1 MHRPGLVHSSASITL
16 TLRHSLGFLS
26 RMESTFPTIGILG
39 GGQLGKMMA
48 AEAVRMSVTPK
59 LLSPKNAG
67 PMRPYT
73 GAEVGDWTDPDVL
86 RPFVS
91 ECDVVTVESEW
102 APADAAAKVLPDETA
117 LWPST
122 TTLSLIKDKGIQKQ
136 HLADAGCPVP
146 EFARCDTPEDALEA
160 VESLG
165 YPVVLKQRRGAYD
178 GYGNATV
185 HSEDEL
191 RDAWPDLAAEDGL
204 LVENFAD
211 FTRELAVQVARR
223 PGGEQVVYPVAYT
236 EQRDHRCHAV
246 EVPADIDDTVAEDAR
261 RIAQDAVKAVK
272 GVGLIAVE
280 LFEMSDGRLLVNELA
295 PRPHNTGHYS
305 IEGSD
310 TSQFENHVRAILDW
324 PLGSTALR
332 KPMAVMVNVLGRREG
347 NPPRTTGL
355 SRALSMDGVSAH
367 IYGKPEVRPGRKMGH
382 VTALGST
389 RADVRKRAEMA
400 ASAIE
405 L

>member
-1 MHRPGLVHSSASITL
+1 
-16 TLRHSLGFLS
+16 
-26 RMESTFPTIGILG
+26 MESTFPTIGILG

-48 AEAVRMSVTPK
+48 AEAVRMNIDTT
-59 LLSPKNAG
+59 LLSPKDAG
-67 PMRPYT
+67 PMRPYADT
-73 GAEVGDWTDPDVL
+73 QVGDWTDPEVL
-86 RPFVS
+86 RPFVLA
-91 ECDVVTVESEW
+91 CDVVTVESEW
-102 APADAAAKVLPDETA
+102 APAGAAAEALPDDTA

-122 TTLSLIKDKGIQKQ
+122 TTLSLIKDKGVQKQ

-146 EFARCDTPEDALEA
+146 TFARCNTTEEALDAA
-160 VESLG
+160 DALG
-165 YPVVLKQRRGAYD
+165 YPVVLKQCRGAYD

-185 HSEDEL
+185 HSADEL
-191 RDAWPDLAAEDGL
+191 QDAWPDLAAEDGL
-204 LVENFAD
+204 LVETFAD
-211 FTRELAVQVARR
+211 FSRELAVQVARR

-246 EVPADIDDTVAEDAR
+246 EVPADIDEAIAEDAR
-261 RIAQDAVKAVK
+261 AIAQAAVEAVE

-280 LFEMSDGRLLVNELA
+280 LFEMPDGRLLVNELA

-324 PLGSTALR
+324 PLGSPALR
-332 KPMAVMVNVLGRREG
+332 RPVAVMVNVLGRREG
-347 NPPRTTGL
+347 TPPRTTGL
-355 SRALSMDGVSAH
+355 SRALKADGVSTH
-367 IYGKPEVRPGRKMGH
+367 IYGKPDVRPGRKMGH
-382 VTALGST
+382 VTALGSN